1 MEVMRNNTKKNIT
14 MKTILKMIGVMK
26 TVLRKMIRNLTI
38 NKMETIKVLL
48 RSLLSKKGLQIKN
61 QNKSKNRMISNFLNY
76 QVSSAKYKLKSK
88 ALSFKEKS

>member
-1 MEVMRNNTKKNIT
+1 
-14 MKTILKMIGVMK
+14 MK

-76 QVSSAKYKLKSK
+76 QVSSAKYKLK
-88 ALSFKEKS
+88 

>member
-1 MEVMRNNTKKNIT
+1 MEVMTNNTKKNIT

-76 QVSSAKYKLKSK
+76 QVSSAKYKLK
-88 ALSFKEKS
+88 

>member
-1 MEVMRNNTKKNIT
+1 MPQRMEMEVMTNNTKKNIT

-76 QVSSAKYKLKSK
+76 QVSSAKYKLK
-88 ALSFKEKS
+88 